1 MPPVRDKPGRKER
14 ADVDNG
20 AESTEKQARRRARR
34 LARPLARSLAE
45 RVRREHGKGAKIERL
60 ILLAS
65 VTEED
70 GSQVTVVEADEGLP
84 LSAQADTLRHALSTF
99 GGS

>member
-1 MPPVRDKPGRKER
+1 M
-14 ADVDNG
+14 DNG

-70 GSQVTVVEADEGLP
+70 GSRVTVVEADEGLP
-84 LSAQADTLRHALSTF
+84 PSAQADTLRHALTTF
-99 GGS
+99 SGS